1 MTTLRGSD
9 LSDFLE
15 ALAQVE
21 PVYNFTADTAIVTR
35 KILDNGDQLF
45 CVRRNTPRSVED
57 CLWYLQEKGGEL
69 APLYPDEVADYTA
82 SCSNRS
88 RT

>member
-9 LSDFLE
+9 LADFLA
-15 ALAQVE
+15 ALALVE
-21 PVYNFTADTAIVTR
+21 PVYSFTANTVIVTY
-35 KILDNGDQLF
+35 KNLANGEQLF
-45 CVRRNTPRSVED
+45 CVRRNTPRPVDD

-69 APLYPDEVADYTA
+69 APLYPDEAADYAA